1 MEILCTRPECS
12 HPQNTFSDLD
22 DPSKLKTVQQ
32 KYCTSCGMPLIL
44 AGRYIPSKL
53 LGKGGFGAAFLAQDR
68 FTPTMRL
75 CVVKQFQPE
84 GNLNAQALAIAQQ
97 LFEREAVTL
106 EELGS
111 KHPQIPQLYAFFPLV
126 VPNQITQEEEQFFYL
141 VQELIDGEDLE
152 TELHRKGVFLEGE
165 IIEVLHEILLVLQ
178 FIHDH
183 NCIHRDIK
191 PSNIMRDKNGRLY
204 LLDFGAVKQ
213 VTANAAN
220 PHKSSTGIYSMGF
233 APPEQMQGS
242 TVYPAT
248 DLYALGTT
256 CLNLLTGKAP
266 EELYDSYNNCW
277 NWKPH
282 VTNISDGLA
291 NVLDRLLLPSPSDR
305 YQSAAEVLQAL
316 HSSQSQSILSS
327 PKTSIQTPLNQPI
340 SSPSSSSSS
349 VAYPSP
355 SNQPIPS
362 PTPSSSPVASS
373 TAKSSFSSVDLLL
386 CSGFTGF
393 EGALLI
399 LILQNLIAAPGIIIG
414 FMFIGGLIYVQYRRI
429 IEGKDLLIIAG
440 LSVLL
445 MLIPILR
452 VGLPFQYLII
462 VAVGSG
468 SSLIAVTA
476 LFRLIY
482 QSLSRVL

>member
-1 MEILCTRPECS
+1 
-12 HPQNTFSDLD
+12 
-22 DPSKLKTVQQ
+22 
-32 KYCTSCGMPLIL
+32 
-44 AGRYIPSKL
+44 
-53 LGKGGFGAAFLAQDR
+53 
-68 FTPTMRL
+68 
-75 CVVKQFQPE
+75 
-84 GNLNAQALAIAQQ
+84 
-97 LFEREAVTL
+97 
-106 EELGS
+106 
-111 KHPQIPQLYAFFPLV
+111 
-126 VPNQITQEEEQFFYL
+126 
-141 VQELIDGEDLE
+141 
-152 TELHRKGVFLEGE
+152 
-165 IIEVLHEILLVLQ
+165 
-178 FIHDH
+178 
-183 NCIHRDIK
+183 
-191 PSNIMRDKNGRLY
+191 
-204 LLDFGAVKQ
+204 
-213 VTANAAN
+213 
-220 PHKSSTGIYSMGF
+220 HKSSTGIFSMGF

-349 VAYPSP
+349 VAYSST